1 MPIPFI
7 VALLGAAAGIGG
19 HMSAKET
26 NEKADI
32 IFKEAK
38 RIYDEEK
45 LIFDQ
50 AKEKTQNALLQ
61 LAYSK
66 KNVLETSIKQFLPAY
81 ERIKHIQFKES
92 VGINELSNFSI
103 NEQDV
108 VVLRNMVDIYDQTFK
123 STATSAAAGAL
134 VSLAAGGATTLSI
147 GMTSL
152 STAGSLLAAGE
163 LSMATSMAGS
173 AMASLTTFA
182 APVLLFSGVSAS
194 LKADENLDKA
204 KVAYAEAEAAVEK
217 MKTAV
222 VMCEAIGERASM
234 FDELLQKLNC
244 LFAPCTSLMDGVTL
258 KKKGFFGNKKITSQ
272 DLTGAETNLISITG
286 SLAKAIKSII
296 DTPILSENGELT
308 ETSYD
313 TYQNMNNLLPDCDKK
328 ASVVLNNTY
337 SAKPIPNKKF
347 QKKTKE
353 YKVAATKRALGIT
366 RNILAVGIAFV
377 MAMFMQGIIADTF
390 VVGLLSFT
398 TVMLLLMNTRTK
410 SALLNFIKILCLLGF
425 SIGWCILFY
434 NYCGDMIM
442 IQHYIIICIIV
453 GVVSLILAGIMIA
466 IAENACGDT
475 GVNNLTKLLL
485 NAFGQI
491 FFYACG
497 ILVYAI
503 LVNWIGIPSGVSAI
517 ITVIAF
523 GFFSLCTTFA
533 SGCAYNE

>member
-45 LIFDQ
+45 LIFEQ
-50 AKEKTQNALLQ
+50 AKETTQNAILQ

-66 KNVLETSIKQFLPAY
+66 KHVLDTSIKQFLPAY

-108 VVLRNMVDIYDQTFK
+108 VALRNMADIYDQTFK

-163 LSMATSMAGS
+163 LSLATSVAGS

-194 LKADENLDKA
+194 LKADENLEKA
-204 KVAYAEAEAAVEK
+204 KVAYAEAEAAVEQ

-234 FDELLQKLNC
+234 FDELLQKLNR

-258 KKKGFFGNKKITSQ
+258 KKKGIFGNKKITSK
-272 DLTGAETNLISITG
+272 DLTDTETKLISITG
-286 SLAKAIKSII
+286 SLASAVKSVI
-296 DTPILSENGELT
+296 DTPILSGDGELT
-308 ETSYD
+308 ETSQEK
-313 TYQNMNNLLPDCDKK
+313 YQIVNHALPGFNND
-328 ASVVLNNTY
+328 VVAVFNNSY

-353 YKVAATKRALGIT
+353 YKVAAAKRAFCVI
-366 RNILAVGIAFV
+366 RNIFAIMIAI
-377 MAMFMQGIIADTF
+377 MMTMFMQGLIADTF
-390 VVGLLSFT
+390 VVGVLSFT

-410 SALLNFIKILCLLGF
+410 SKFLNFIKILCLLGF

-434 NYCGDMIM
+434 NYCEAMILM
-442 IQHYIIICIIV
+442 NHYIIKCIIA
-453 GVVSLILAGIMIA
+453 GVVSFIVVIILICIA
-466 IAENACGDT
+466 INDMAF
-475 GVNNLTKLLL
+475 NLTKLFA
-485 NAFGQI
+485 NIFGQV
-491 FFYACG
+491 FFFACG

-503 LVNWIGIPSGVSAI
+503 LVNFLGFSGGVSAVI
-517 ITVIAF
+517 SVIAY
-523 GFFSLCTTFA
+523 GFFSLCVTFC
-533 SGCAYNE
+533 SEYIWDI